1 MEIAVTD
8 EQWKK
13 VADKLS
19 RQGVMGRP
27 RVDDRRCL
35 NAILYVLIT
44 GCRWNDLPREY
55 GHDSTAWRRLRQ
67 WARDGTLLRLWRH
80 LLRDLDL
87 GGQIDWERCAIDG
100 SYVKAKK
107 GATKLGAPGRAKPAN
122 ATSSSRAMD
131 CP

>member
-13 VADKLS
+13 VSDKMS

-27 RVDDRRCL
+27 RADDRRCL

-44 GCRWNDLPREY
+44 GCRWNDLPKEY
-55 GHDSTAWRRLRQ
+55 GHDSTAWRRLNR
-67 WARDGTLLRLWRH
+67 WAKDGTLLRLWRH
-80 LLRDLDL
+80 LLRDLE
-87 GGQIDWERCAIDG
+87 GIGEIDWERCAVDG

-107 GATKLGAPGRAKPAN
+107 GATKSVAPGRVKPRKG
-122 ATSSSRAMD
+122 TSSSMATD